1 MTSIRVPEIW
11 QLQLMAVQKCVE
23 YHITFVL
30 MNCRD
35 NIHFCEDAGI
45 KAVLGFRYI
54 ARGAKSFDGEELRTV
69 KGDGITSFVNR
80 HLGTQISG
88 MGGFNEQF
96 GRVDVLDA
104 LARRFIATVP
114 VKEGCEA

>member
-1 MTSIRVPEIW
+1 M
-11 QLQLMAVQKCVE
+11 E

-54 ARGAKSFDGEELRTV
+54 ARGEELRTV

>member
-1 MTSIRVPEIW
+1 M
-11 QLQLMAVQKCVE
+11 E

-96 GRVDVLDA
+96 GRVDALDA

-114 VKEGCEA
+114 MKEGCET

>member
-1 MTSIRVPEIW
+1 M
-11 QLQLMAVQKCVE
+11 E
-23 YHITFVL
+23 YIHTFVL
-30 MNCRD
+30 NELPRQ
-35 NIHFCEDAGI
+35 HPLLRGRGHQGGAG
-45 KAVLGFRYI
+45 LRYLC
-54 ARGAKSFDGEELRTV
+54 RGAKSFDGEELRTV